1 MNDVSATSMSLYWL
15 SGHDSDDQTSLFTM
29 ETASVRVHAARRA
42 VFACKKY
49 LLNRGKRDSKH
60 DIRILD
66 YLSHLVWS

>member
-15 SGHDSDDQTSLFTM
+15 SGHDDQTSLFTM
-29 ETASVRVHAARRA
+29 ETASVRVHAAKRA